1 VHAMDQTYQIYK
13 NKLKL
18 IPRFGFTSRH
28 LATTDACTNSTS
40 SRSTDLHTDPLC
52 LHHLGSLDVYSP
64 LVSDDLFWSEK
75 RQGKPLLSS
84 PGQLLGTVI
93 SGTL

>member
-1 VHAMDQTYQIYK
+1 
-13 NKLKL
+13 
-18 IPRFGFTSRH
+18 
-28 LATTDACTNSTS
+28 
-40 SRSTDLHTDPLC
+40 
-52 LHHLGSLDVYSP
+52 
-64 LVSDDLFWSEK
+64 VSDDLYWSEK